1 MLSEQLPINKYVIRL
16 RATLAQP
23 EEKVLTPLAFYL
35 SHPSAA
41 AKKPLTSAA
50 RFAHFVSAGVGACAA
65 LLLRA
70 AEEEESSGRFVEVLN
85 CRHSRIMEMSRG
97 K

>member
-1 MLSEQLPINKYVIRL
+1 MGL
-16 RATLAQP
+16 RAALAQP
-23 EEKVLTPLAFYL
+23 EEEILTPVAFYL

-41 AKKPLTSAA
+41 VKKPLTSAA
-50 RFAHFVSAGVGACAA
+50 RLAALVSAGAGACAA
-65 LLLRA
+65 LLLCA